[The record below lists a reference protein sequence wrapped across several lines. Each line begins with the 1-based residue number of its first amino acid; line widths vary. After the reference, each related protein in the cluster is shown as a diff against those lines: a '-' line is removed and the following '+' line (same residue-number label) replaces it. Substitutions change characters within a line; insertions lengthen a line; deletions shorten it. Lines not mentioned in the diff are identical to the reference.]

1 MKTQIPENLKAELP
15 QNRWGKVLGMTPIIM
30 TVIATLLAGIASSEM
45 THAQYDRSLAAQLQ
59 SKAGDQW
66 GYFQAKKL
74 RGALQENSLE
84 VLRATIEV
92 PAPDPAGL
100 AAAVNELSSPGGPQ
114 TLAALEQGQLPA
126 LPAGPE
132 IKPKVQAV
140 LDALNASQPEED
152 VVRLLAQVTD
162 EDLKTALDLAQARA
176 LAFDAAMKP
185 VNTQLDQLE
194 QALSRPMAAKGLL
207 QGFTA
212 ARLRLGIAR
221 YDQEARLNQVVAY
234 LYELQVRKANAE
246 AERHHERSG
255 RFFYGMLAAQMAV
268 VISTLAIAA
277 RQRNLLWSLAAA
289 AGLVAVSF
297 SAYVFLKV

>member
-1 MKTQIPENLKAELP
+1 MKAAIPETLKAELP
-15 QNRWGKVLGMTPIIM
+15 QNSWGKVLGLTPVIL
-30 TVIATLLAGIASSEM
+30 TVIATLLAGLASGEM
-45 THAQYDRSLAAQLQ
+45 TRAQYVRALAAQLQ

-92 PAPDPAGL
+92 PEPDPAGL
-100 AAAVNELSSPGGPQ
+100 GAAISELSTPGGPQ
-114 TLAALEQGQLPA
+114 TLAALEKGQLPA
-126 LPAGPE
+126 IPAGPE
-132 IKPKVQAV
+132 IKSNVQAV

-152 VVRLLAQVTD
+152 VVRLLALVTD
-162 EDLKTALDLAQARA
+162 DDLKTALDLAQTRA
-176 LAFDAAMKP
+176 LAFDAALKP

-246 AERHHERSG
+246 AERHHQRSG

-277 RQRNLLWSLAAA
+277 RQKNLLWSLAAA